1 MEGYSCHAAGAGH
14 SLCTS
19 GSCVQSMGSTI
30 RVPEQRACQE
40 CGRRERWDATEE
52 NWVVEDDAVGEVYCI
67 HSWDITGEF
76 RPVHG

>member
-1 MEGYSCHAAGAGH
+1 MA
-14 SLCTS
+14 
-19 GSCVQSMGSTI
+19 STI
-30 RVPEQRACQE
+30 RVPEQRTCQE

-52 NWVVEDDAVGEVYCI
+52 NWVVEDDTVGEVYCI